1 MHTKR
6 LLCLLERHSVLAIGQ
21 NAGESGRNKIQTKAI
36 PLKTSIQCFILVQKI
51 IIITMERKPKH
62 LIPVESWVLST
73 LGE

>member
-36 PLKTSIQCFILVQKI
+36 PLKTSIQLLYI
-51 IIITMERKPKH
+51 
-62 LIPVESWVLST
+62 ST
-73 LGE
+73 KDYYYYI